1 MYFFFVTLI
10 SSFSF
15 LFANGQ
21 VSPLEMWK
29 LENPTSTFAS
39 ESNKFTL
46 AYDVHNDINEDN
58 VRVKIFTADCQ
69 NPVDGTSAIEVSD
82 GITVEKMGAS
92 DSKGIFEFALD
103 IPKLVKNDD
112 VFDSSNPDKQMIKL
126 CARYMLWTPGW
137 TYEVNFIESILI
149 LYFDLKDTEFTYSG
163 FVSKEFDLFGQ
174 AMS

>member
-10 SSFSF
+10 SSFSL

-21 VSPLEMWK
+21 TSPLEMWK
-29 LENPTSTFAS
+29 LENPTSTFVS

-46 AYDVHNDINEDN
+46 AYDVHNDINEEN
-58 VRVKIFTADCQ
+58 VRVKMFTADCQ
-69 NPVDGTSAIEVSD
+69 NPVDGTSGIEVSD
-82 GITVEKMGAS
+82 GITVENFGAS
-92 DSKGIFEFALD
+92 DSKGIFEFSLD

-126 CARYMLWTPGW
+126 CARYMLWTPGG
-137 TYEVNFIESILI
+137 TYEVNFIETILN
-149 LYFDLKDTEFTYSG
+149 LSFELKDTGFSYSG
-163 FVSKEFDLFGQ
+163 FASKVFDSSGQ